1 MDSRSEFTADTRNG
15 KNATLCDKAIKKG
28 LINLQTCPEAKLSA
42 HHRSQRLCLNPPS
55 VVYIKTPKP
64 KKPVVIPVVSTDDDL
79 ADSQVT
85 YSGGDL
91 HSQDDDDSFSD
102 LSETRLVN
110 TIEKSPITINIV
122 SVDTN
127 VEKIEDNLRLL
138 DLRIDLPDN
147 ESYPIDPPEPEPY
160 PDGCGCGRVIHE
172 TDISDRRERT
182 IAILDHLNNSLCGPD
197 DCVLSVEI
205 LRVLESIFQ

>member
-1 MDSRSEFTADTRNG
+1 M
-15 KNATLCDKAIKKG
+15 
-28 LINLQTCPEAKLSA
+28 
-42 HHRSQRLCLNPPS
+42 
-55 VVYIKTPKP
+55 
-64 KKPVVIPVVSTDDDL
+64 
-79 ADSQVT
+79 
-85 YSGGDL
+85 
-91 HSQDDDDSFSD
+91 
-102 LSETRLVN
+102 N

-182 IAILDHLNNSLCGPD
+182 IAILDHLNKD
-197 DCVLSVEI
+197 VI
-205 LRVLESIFQ
+205 LLYLFQNLNHCYLTMKMMTMF